1 MSLTI
6 TDKANPYPLIGDTVT
21 IRLRNLKNADGAA
34 YDISGAAKIYCII
47 KTALTDL
54 DAAALVNIN
63 NGTNSTQFVTTY
75 ASTGNIDV
83 TLSSTNT
90 AALTADTTYYI
101 DVKAIWTTGTVIV
114 SLLYDTIIF
123 RQRVTRATS

>member
-6 TDKANPYPLIGDTVT
+6 TDKTDPYPLIGDTVT
-21 IRLRNLKNADGAA
+21 IRLRGLKDADGSA
-34 YDISGAAKIYCII
+34 YDLSGAAKIYCCV
-47 KTALTDL
+47 KAALTDL

-63 NGTNSTQFVTTY
+63 NSSNPTQFTTTY
-75 ASTGNIDV
+75 ASTGNLDV
-83 TLSSTNT
+83 ILSSTNT

-114 SLLYDTIIF
+114 SLVWDTIVF
-123 RQRVTRATS
+123 KQRVTRATS